1 MIKSSRVGRAASLWA
16 IFVVGS
22 GLGVAAQDSAAAGE
36 GGSLGVRSPA
46 PIPLTRVSGGIVL
59 DGLPDDAAWQNVP
72 LLPITQYAPVFRGP
86 LTEETQI
93 QVAYDE
99 SYLYVAGRMYDSDP
113 GGVRSVTLSRDQYR
127 GDDLFSVVLDTFND
141 NESALWF
148 TASPSGV
155 RSDRSVSNDGEWTNG
170 PAMNDNWNAHWDLAT
185 AWTEEGWFA
194 EMRIPFSS
202 LGFQDDDGHVE
213 MGLIAYRFI
222 ARKNER
228 QTFPEIP
235 PNWGM
240 GFAKPSQA
248 QRVTMEGV
256 YASKPAYITP
266 YVLGGVAQSAE
277 LNVAET
283 GYDVTNDRITEAG
296 LDLKY
301 NVTNNLTL
309 DVTLNPDFG
318 QVEADSLQVNL
329 TRFSLFFPEKRQF
342 FQERSG
348 LFAFNTG
355 GISRLFNSRQIGLN
369 PVGDPVRIYGG
380 VRLVGRLGSTDF
392 GFLNMQTASQDLMP
406 SENSGVARLRRQVF
420 NPFSTIGGM
429 LTTRADM
436 DGDWGV
442 TAGIDTSVRVFGDEY
457 VILKWAS
464 TFEKEDGDSPTGTLL
479 DASRIL
485 ARWERRN
492 EVGFSY
498 SLEYVHSGQRYL
510 PRLGFVLRN
519 DFSNLRNGLQYQWFQ
534 GATSILRTIKLANEA
549 FLYRRG
555 TLGTVESGAI
565 NPSLEFETKTG
576 RSLTLTLENN
586 YESVLETFFLSGVTP
601 VVPGEYWFHQG
612 AARLD
617 LGRNALL
624 RGGLS
629 VRAGSFYDGWLA
641 GFGGGPTLSMSRHFE
656 IGAGYELNAIRF
668 PDRDEELNA
677 HLVSFKVQ
685 AALDIHF
692 SAAALLQYNS
702 TVDQVNANIRF
713 RYHFRE
719 GSDLWLVY
727 NDAVNT
733 ERDILGRPQL
743 PFSQGRN
750 LMLKYT
756 YTFIR

>member
-1 MIKSSRVGRAASLWA
+1 M
-16 IFVVGS
+16 
-22 GLGVAAQDSAAAGE
+22 
-36 GGSLGVRSPA
+36 
-46 PIPLTRVSGGIVL
+46 PLTRLSGSIVL
-59 DGLPDDAAWQNVP
+59 DGRPDEAAWQSVP
-72 LLPITQYAPVFRGP
+72 LLPVTQYAPVFGAP
-86 LTEETQI
+86 LTEETEI
-93 QVAYDE
+93 QLAYDE
-99 SYLYVAGRMYDSDP
+99 AYLYVAGRMYDSDP

-170 PAMNDNWNAHWDLAT
+170 SAMNDNWNAHWDLAT
-185 AWTEEGWFA
+185 VWTEEGWFA

-202 LGFQDDDGHVE
+202 LGFQDDGGHVE

-235 PNWGM
+235 PTWRM
-240 GFAKPSQA
+240 GFAKPSQG

-266 YVLGGVAQSAE
+266 YLLGGVERSAE

-283 GYDVTNDRITEAG
+283 GYDVTDDPITEAG
-296 LDLKY
+296 LDVKY

-309 DVTLNPDFG
+309 DVTVNPDFG

-348 LFAFNTG
+348 LFSFNTG

-369 PVGDPVRIYGG
+369 PLGDPVRIIGG
-380 VRLVGRLGSTDF
+380 VRLVGRLGSTDI
-392 GFLNMQTASQDLMP
+392 GFLNMQTAAQDLLP
-406 SENSGVARLRRQVF
+406 SENFGVARLRRQVF
-420 NPFSTIGGM
+420 NPFSTVGGM

-442 TAGIDTSVRVFGDEY
+442 TAGFDTSIRVLGDEY
-457 VILKWAS
+457 VTLKWAS
-464 TFEKEDGDSPTGTLL
+464 TFEREEADSPARTLL

-498 SLEYVHSGQRYL
+498 SLEYVHSGQQYL

-519 DFSNLRNGLQYQWFQ
+519 DFANFRNGLQYQWFQ
-534 GATSILRTIKLANEA
+534 SASSILRTIKLANEA
-549 FLYRRG
+549 FVFRRG
-555 TLGTVESGAI
+555 TLGTVESAAI
-565 NPSLEFETKTG
+565 TPSLEFETKTG
-576 RSLTLTLENN
+576 RSLTLRLENT

-612 AARLD
+612 TANLD

-629 VRAGSFYDGWLA
+629 VRAGSFYDGWRA
-641 GFGGGPTLSMSRHFE
+641 GFGGGPTLSLSRHFE

-685 AALDIHF
+685 GALDIHF

-702 TVDQVNANIRF
+702 TVDQVNANVRF

-719 GSDLWLVY
+719 GSDLWLVF

-733 ERDILGRPQL
+733 ERDVLDRPRL

>member
-1 MIKSSRVGRAASLWA
+1 M
-16 IFVVGS
+16 
-22 GLGVAAQDSAAAGE
+22 
-36 GGSLGVRSPA
+36 
-46 PIPLTRVSGGIVL
+46 PLTRLSGSIVL
-59 DGLPDDAAWQNVP
+59 DGRPDEAAWQSVP
-72 LLPITQYAPVFRGP
+72 LLPVTQYAPVFGAP
-86 LTEETQI
+86 LTEETEI
-93 QVAYDE
+93 QLAYDE
-99 SYLYVAGRMYDSDP
+99 AYLYVAGRMYDSDP

-170 PAMNDNWNAHWDLAT
+170 SAMNDNWNAHWDLAT
-185 AWTEEGWFA
+185 VWTEEGWFA

-202 LGFQDDDGHVE
+202 LGFQDDGGHVE

-235 PNWGM
+235 PTWRM
-240 GFAKPSQA
+240 GFAKPSQG

-266 YVLGGVAQSAE
+266 YLLGGVERSAE

-283 GYDVTNDRITEAG
+283 GYDVTDDPITEAG
-296 LDLKY
+296 LDVKY

-309 DVTLNPDFG
+309 DVTVNPDFG

-348 LFAFNTG
+348 LFSFNTG

-369 PVGDPVRIYGG
+369 PLGDPVRIIGG
-380 VRLVGRLGSTDF
+380 VRLVGRLGSTDI
-392 GFLNMQTASQDLMP
+392 GFLNMQTAAQDLLP
-406 SENSGVARLRRQVF
+406 SENFGVARLRRQVF
-420 NPFSTIGGM
+420 NPFSTVGGM

-442 TAGIDTSVRVFGDEY
+442 TAGFDTSIRVLGDEY
-457 VILKWAS
+457 VTLKWAS
-464 TFEKEDGDSPTGTLL
+464 TFEREEADSPARTLL

-498 SLEYVHSGQRYL
+498 SLEYVHSGQQYL

-519 DFSNLRNGLQYQWFQ
+519 DFANFRNGLQYQWFQ
-534 GATSILRTIKLANEA
+534 SASSILRTIKLANEA
-549 FLYRRG
+549 FVFRRG
-555 TLGTVESGAI
+555 TLGTVESAAI
-565 NPSLEFETKTG
+565 TPSLEFETKTG
-576 RSLTLTLENN
+576 RSLTLRLENT

-612 AARLD
+612 TANLD

-629 VRAGSFYDGWLA
+629 VRAGSFYDGWRA
-641 GFGGGPTLSMSRHFE
+641 GFGGGPTLSLSRHFE

-685 AALDIHF
+685 GALDIHF

-702 TVDQVNANIRF
+702 TVDQVNANVRF

-719 GSDLWLVY
+719 GSDLWLVF

-733 ERDILGRPQL
+733 ERDVLDRPRL

-750 LMLKYT
+750 LMLKYP